1 MTILA
6 RGRDLKT
13 LHQMRRVFQL
23 TLPEF
28 KLLTVAWLL
37 LVRTRLALWLLPWQ
51 RMGTFADR
59 PTAAGTLRFS
69 VGQLEWAVRAASR
82 MVPRATCLTQAL
94 TLNHLLR
101 SDGYPGVVQIG
112 VDNND
117 GRFAAHAWVECDG
130 IPLLSSAGDIRRYS
144 RFLTWPPAQPDL
156 FR

>member
-1 MTILA
+1 MRIVARARDRKNLHRMSRVLRLTFSQFTLLA
-6 RGRDLKT
+6 L
-13 LHQMRRVFQL
+13 
-23 TLPEF
+23 
-28 KLLTVAWLL
+28 AWLRL
-37 LVRTRLALWLLPWQ
+37 IRTRLALWLLPWQ

-59 PTAAGTLRFS
+59 PTAAGAPRFS

-94 TLNHLLR
+94 ALNHLLR

-112 VDNND
+112 VDNHD
-117 GRFAAHAWVECDG
+117 GRFVAHAWVECNG
-130 IPLLSSAGDIRRYS
+130 VSLLSAAGDIRRYS

>member
-1 MTILA
+1 MSILRTLA
-6 RGRDLKT
+6 R
-13 LHQMRRVFQL
+13 L

-28 KLLTVAWLL
+28 KLLSVAWLL

-59 PTAAGTLRFS
+59 PTAVGAPRFT
-69 VGQLEWAVRAASR
+69 VARLEWAVRSASR
-82 MVPRATCLTQAL
+82 MVPRGTCLTRAL

-101 SDGYPGVVQIG
+101 SEGYAGVVQIG

-117 GRFAAHAWVECDG
+117 GQFAAHAWVECDG
-130 IPLLSSAGDIRRYS
+130 VPLLSSAGDIRRYS